1 MEDPRKI
8 TFSIVE
14 DSDIVATL
22 DRMAEEEG
30 TSRGAIVRRA
40 IRRLL
45 FSSPIVP
52 TFANI
57 SEEENNP
64 IAA

>member
-1 MEDPRKI
+1 MESPRKV

-14 DSDIVATL
+14 DAHIIALL
-22 DRMAEEEG
+22 DQMAEEEG

-45 FSSPIVP
+45 LSLPTAP